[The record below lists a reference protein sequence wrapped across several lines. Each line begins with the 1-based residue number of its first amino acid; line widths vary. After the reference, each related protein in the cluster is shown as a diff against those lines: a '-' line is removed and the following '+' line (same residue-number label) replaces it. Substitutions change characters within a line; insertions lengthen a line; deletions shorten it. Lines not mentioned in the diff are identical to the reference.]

1 MRALLD
7 VNVLIALLDADHLH
21 HEAVRRWLRDNIREG
36 WATCPLTENGCVRI
50 MAQPAY
56 PNRLPASQVAERLR
70 TASATDHHHFWPDEV
85 SLLNSGVV
93 DWRRVVGPRQISD
106 VYLLALAVARR
117 GRFVTFD
124 ARINPDA
131 VTGAGVESYQV
142 I

>member
-21 HEAVRRWLRDNIREG
+21 HEAARRWLRDNIREG

-50 MAQPAY
+50 MAQSTY
-56 PNRLPASQVAERLR
+56 PNHLPAPLVAERLR
-70 TASATDHHHFWPDEV
+70 QATSSAHHEFWPDSV
-85 SLLNSGVV
+85 SLLSPGAA
-93 DWRRVVGPRQISD
+93 DWSRLIGPRQITD
-106 VYLLALAVARR
+106 IYLLALAVAHR

-124 ARINPDA
+124 ARIDSRA
-131 VTGAGVESYQV
+131 VPGGENHNCCL

>member
-1 MRALLD
+1 MRALPD

-21 HEAVRRWLRDNIREG
+21 HEAARRWLRDNIREG

-56 PNRLPASQVAERLR
+56 PNRLQASQVAERLR

>member
-7 VNVLIALLDADHLH
+7 VNVLIALLDADHMH
-21 HEAVRRWLRDNIREG
+21 HEAAGRWLRDNIRDG

-56 PNRLPASQVAERLR
+56 PNRLPAPQTAGRLR
-70 TASATDHHHFWPDEV
+70 AAVATEHHQFWPDDV
-85 SLLNSGVV
+85 SLLSPGVV
-93 DWRRVVGPRQISD
+93 DWRRVLGPRQISD
-106 VYLLALAVARR
+106 LYLLALAVARR

-124 ARINPDA
+124 AHIDHSA
-131 VTGAGVESYQV
+131 VAGAGVESYHV